1 MSTTRTEIDSMGAV
15 EVPSERLW
23 GAQTQRS
30 LEHFPIGVS
39 RFRWTRPMIRALGL
53 LKQCVAAVH

>member
-1 MSTTRTEIDSMGAV
+1 MSDTRIESDPMGTI
-15 EVPSERLW
+15 EVPASRLW

-30 LEHFPIGVS
+30 LENFPIGQP

-53 LKQCVAAVH
+53 LKQA